1 MKRGVSSVLIGLA
14 LGAPALAAGAPAAL
28 ADPADVKMTIGA
40 LDPGLIGTVQGES
53 RRCVENRRVKVFK
66 QRTGKQRPQRD
77 EVIGT
82 ATARREHHGIYVWS
96 LNRGRSGSFYA
107 KARSRPGCRSS
118 FSETYEILPRGEP
131 PDCPAEGE
139 PLIFC
144 RLKIELL
151 AESFCPYD
159 DSEGHCSGYVS
170 PGSAPEWPVKV
181 VAWWKHH
188 DSEDEERDREIFD
201 LFGIEGPLTDRIK
214 GLGGTLESPLAY
226 GATTQLFDVVA
237 YLPGDDKHCWHS
249 LDARPPPSGGTYGP
263 LRVVLGFNTL
273 HIDGYLYKVPKSG
286 EPCGGR

>member
-1 MKRGVSSVLIGLA
+1 MVA
-14 LGAPALAAGAPAAL
+14 
-28 ADPADVKMTIGA
+28 
-40 LDPGLIGTVQGES
+40 QS
-53 RRCVENRRVKVFK
+53 R
-66 QRTGKQRPQRD
+66 P
-77 EVIGT
+77 
-82 ATARREHHGIYVWS
+82 
-96 LNRGRSGSFYA
+96 LGSFYA